1 MFPAEWKIT
10 SLINQTWDEWISIAP
25 PCKRSADV
33 SLQHDNI
40 LHSKGFSNTICT
52 HDYCCIY
59 PNNSCSWCFYK
70 GEINDNALV
79 SYQMKA
85 PSIILYECSHML
97 IPLRNSLV
105 NKTKAVASTVRGWCM
120 QGLSNTSFKFKIT
133 VHCIIFVHIWFSFYP
148 TVQAKRS
155 DINLTVVWFFIF
167 IFMNFFF
174 RWQSL
179 QNFQCTLIG
188 KIDYVCK
195 ASDMIIQ
202 RIKPSVLS
210 SIKTNVQCCL
220 N

>member
-1 MFPAEWKIT
+1 MNIHST
-10 SLINQTWDEWISIAP
+10 SVSI
-25 PCKRSADV
+25 CKRSADV

-79 SYQMKA
+79 SYQMKT

-120 QGLSNTSFKFKIT
+120 QR
-133 VHCIIFVHIWFSFYP
+133 VC
-148 TVQAKRS
+148 
-155 DINLTVVWFFIF
+155 
-167 IFMNFFF
+167 
-174 RWQSL
+174 
-179 QNFQCTLIG
+179 LIP
-188 KIDYVCK
+188 
-195 ASDMIIQ
+195 A
-202 RIKPSVLS
+202 LS
-210 SIKTNVQCCL
+210 SKLQFIVLFLCIFDLVFTRLYKLSAATSIWLSSDSLSSSSWISSSDDNLFRTFNALWQARLIMCARHL
-220 N
+220 TW